1 MRVLCQWAGAAL
13 LLCTAVSCVQAQA
26 EGFASGIPAGTPIGS
41 YSGVKS
47 GGVDDGVENGKSLC
61 YT

>member
-1 MRVLCQWAGAAL
+1 MKVLCQWAGAAL
-13 LLCTAVSCVQAQA
+13 LLCTAASCVQAQA
-26 EGFASGIPAGTPIGS
+26 EGFASGIPVGSSVGS

-47 GGVDDGVENGKSLC
+47 GGIDDGVEAGKSLC

>member
-1 MRVLCQWAGAAL
+1 MKGLCQWAGTAL
-13 LLCTAVSCVQAQA
+13 LLCSAASCVPAQA
-26 EGFASGIPAGTPIGS
+26 EGFASGIPVGSPIGS

-47 GGVDDGVENGKSLC
+47 GGIDDGVETGKSLC